1 MRSFTLA
8 LPLLPVFVAATNI
21 VISDD
26 DGWATAQIRQQFDVL
41 SNAGHNV
48 RTTVIYKQSGSFAQ
62 VNGSILV
69 HIM

>member
-8 LPLLPVFVAATNI
+8 LPLLPVLVAATNI
-21 VISDD
+21 VISAD

-48 RTTVIYKQSGSFAQ
+48 RTIVIYEQFRSFAQ
-62 VNGSILV
+62 ATGSTMV
-69 HIM
+69 YIM

>member
-1 MRSFTLA
+1 MRSFALA
-8 LPLLPVFVAATNI
+8 LPLLPVLVAATNI

-48 RTTVIYKQSGSFAQ
+48 RTIVIYEQ
-62 VNGSILV
+62 
-69 HIM
+69 